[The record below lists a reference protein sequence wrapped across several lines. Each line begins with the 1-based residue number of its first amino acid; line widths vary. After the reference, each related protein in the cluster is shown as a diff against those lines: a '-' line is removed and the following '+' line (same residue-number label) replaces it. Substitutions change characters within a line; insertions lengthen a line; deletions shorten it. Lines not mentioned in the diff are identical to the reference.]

1 MSRNLTIFLKSVR
14 IMAIENLIAFLFF
27 NTDFGYI
34 YRERER
40 ARKKNEEE
48 VGTTNSFSSSSSSSS
63 SSEQEPQ
70 EPGQPVAT
78 VAAPCLPWIHILRH
92 HALPHHTPL

>member
-1 MSRNLTIFLKSVR
+1 MSRNVTIFLKFVR
-14 IMAIENLIAFLFF
+14 IMAIENLIALLFF

-34 YRERER
+34 YTEREPE
-40 ARKKNEEE
+40 KKVLEE
-48 VGTTNSFSSSSSSSS
+48 VGTTSSSSSSSSS

-70 EPGQPVAT
+70 EPGQPVA
-78 VAAPCLPWIHILRH
+78 AAAVPCLPWIHILWH